1 MKRWLHGLGLCVGLV
16 ITIAFAVYAA
26 RVLRHQ
32 NLEPYTSPSAIA
44 AIVLAALFSAS
55 IIPMSAWAWRGLLAD
70 MGSRRTWRELGII
83 MGITQMAK
91 YVPGNIGQHI
101 GRVGMAIGKG
111 IGIGPLT
118 ASVTVEMLLAVLAAV
133 TVGLGCTSVSH
144 AGLRV
149 LSREHA
155 ALVTAAAVAVGAL
168 VAGLAFARRFLP
180 RLLRRLSMVSSDGTG
195 QSLLP
200 GFRTMAL
207 AFLVY
212 CTNYLAIGIGVFA
225 MAYLLLPQSP
235 QDPLLLAGSF
245 ALAWIVGFFAPGAP
259 AGLGVREGVMLAM
272 LHMSYRSA
280 DALVVII
287 ALRLAT
293 TLGDA
298 ICFLAALALAA
309 RDRANLRRAAPAT
322 ESDR

>member
-1 MKRWLHGLGLCVGLV
+1 MRRWVRIAGLGAGLV
-16 ITIAFAVYAA
+16 MTAAFAAYAM
-26 RVLRHQ
+26 RTLRLHD
-32 NLEPYTSPSAIA
+32 LGAFHSPSSLAAIGIA
-44 AIVLAALFSAS
+44 ALCYAS

-70 MGSRRTWRELGII
+70 MGTQRTWRELGII

-91 YVPGNIGQHI
+91 YLPGNIGQHI
-101 GRVGMAIGKG
+101 GRAGMAIGKG
-111 IGIGPLT
+111 IGVGPLT
-118 ASVTVEMLLAVLAAV
+118 ASVTVEMLLAVLAAAAM
-133 TVGLGCTSVSH
+133 GLSCTSMSH

-155 ALVTAAAVAVGAL
+155 VLVTAAAVAVGAL
-168 VAGLAFARRFLP
+168 VIGLAFARRLLP
-180 RLLRRLSMVSSDGTG
+180 RLLHRLSMVSPDGAG
-195 QSLLP
+195 GRPLLP
-200 GFRTMAL
+200 GYRSMAL
-207 AFLVY
+207 AFAVY
-212 CTNYLAIGIGVFA
+212 CVNYLAIGIGVFA
-225 MAYLLLPQSP
+225 MACLLLPQSP

-272 LHMSYRSA
+272 LHMSYHSA

-309 RDRANLRRAAPAT
+309 RDRANFRRAGAGHGV
-322 ESDR
+322 